1 MDTVTSIMPP
11 TLPAASETSPQR
23 ANLTRGGGEP
33 IESPNRDL
41 PAAFSL
47 SESSSPLA
55 FPPESEVAS
64 VAGRTPT
71 AGHHDPSSTPGLS
84 PDSPTR
90 TRATAEQPLQ
100 GPRPSQL

>member
-1 MDTVTSIMPP
+1 VKNGHRDQHH
-11 TLPAASETSPQR
+11 AADASSDSKTPPQR

-41 PAAFSL
+41 PAAAFSL

-84 PDSPTR
+84 ESGLDPYYR
-90 TRATAEQPLQ
+90 
-100 GPRPSQL
+100 